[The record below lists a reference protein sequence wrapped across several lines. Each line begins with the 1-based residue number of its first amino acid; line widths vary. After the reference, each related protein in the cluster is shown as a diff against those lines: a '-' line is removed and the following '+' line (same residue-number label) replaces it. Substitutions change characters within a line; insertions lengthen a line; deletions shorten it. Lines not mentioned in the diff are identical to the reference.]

1 MHGGNIHI
9 RVPRWCW
16 CIYYIYVYTNI
27 YAIGACALCSALL
40 PTTRHLAWSPG
51 RTVAWP
57 KNLSNS
63 HFPFCFAP
71 FSWRPKAHFC
81 MRALA
86 QLFRLVCWRL
96 VLISDTHTYT
106 PKAPSTQVCVR
117 VYVGANWPQLTP
129 ALPPSVVRH
138 IDLQHSWEFS
148 CNTPPTL
155 LSLVW
160 GTTLILGLVLLR
172 LLCRS

>member
-1 MHGGNIHI
+1 MHRANIHI

-27 YAIGACALCSALL
+27 YAIGACALSSALL

-81 MRALA
+81 MRALS
-86 QLFRLVCWRL
+86 QLFRLVCWGAC
-96 VLISDTHTYT
+96 THFWHIHTLT
-106 PKAPSTQVCVR
+106 KHPAPKCVCVCMW
-117 VYVGANWPQLTP
+117 GLTDP
-129 ALPPSVVRH
+129 SWRPLFHLWLLGTSTYNIRGSSVVILH
-138 IDLQHSWEFS
+138 PLYWAWFEAQLWY
-148 CNTPPTL
+148 
-155 LSLVW
+155 W
-160 GTTLILGLVLLR
+160 G
-172 LLCRS
+172 

>member
-1 MHGGNIHI
+1 MHRANIHI

-27 YAIGACALCSALL
+27 YAIGACALSAALL

-81 MRALA
+81 MRALS
-86 QLFRLVCWRL
+86 QLFRLVCWGL
-96 VLISDTHTYT
+96 VLISDTHTHIHT
-106 PKAPSTQVCVR
+106 KHPAPKCVCVCMW
-117 VYVGANWPQLTP
+117 GLTDP
-129 ALPPSVVRH
+129 SWRPLFHLWLLGTSTYNIRGSSVVILH
-138 IDLQHSWEFS
+138 PLYWAWFGAQLWY
-148 CNTPPTL
+148 
-155 LSLVW
+155 W
-160 GTTLILGLVLLR
+160 G
-172 LLCRS
+172 